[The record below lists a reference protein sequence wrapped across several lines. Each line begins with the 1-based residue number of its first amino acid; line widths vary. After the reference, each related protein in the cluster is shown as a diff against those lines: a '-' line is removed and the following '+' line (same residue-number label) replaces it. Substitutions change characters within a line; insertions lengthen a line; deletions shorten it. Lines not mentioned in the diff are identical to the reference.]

1 MEIKISNF
9 DQMDRLYRT
18 QLVNSLWGF
27 RPLTLLGTADK
38 SENPNLTIVNN
49 ILHIGANPPLAGIL
63 FRPPVV
69 ERHSLENILE
79 TGFFSLNHITNS
91 FYKKAHQS
99 SAKYDRAQ
107 SEFEATGLE
116 AEYKDGIIV
125 PFVKESP
132 VKVLLE
138 LVERK
143 DIELNGTVLIIG
155 KVMEIFLDEKILS
168 KDGFIAHE
176 KAGVITGAGLDAYYE
191 TKLLSRL
198 KYARPNQPPQEL

>member
-1 MEIKISNF
+1 
-9 DQMDRLYRT
+9 MDRLYRT

-69 ERHSLENILE
+69 DRHSLENILE

-99 SAKYDRAQ
+99 SAKYDRAK

-116 AEYKDGIIV
+116 EEYKDGIIV

-155 KVMEIFLDEKILS
+155 KVIEIFLDEKILS